1 MKTTAANYKQFDL
14 SHIHIDEKLQGA
26 RLASFPRRFIAF
38 GIDWAVIWVTTHFII
53 VIFPLLALLFL
64 FKGKLKDTLVKSRR
78 IIKRQVLSF
87 GKKLEENTTIEP
99 ELKRRFTRGITI
111 YMYILLYL
119 PIIFISLYFFGM
131 IFESLFPQTYQS
143 TINYTSSFGDYFI
156 RPVADL
162 TNAVK
167 LLSRFLGAFVYF
179 SIFTWKW
186 QGQTLGKRLMKIKI
200 VKLNG
205 TPISFWNSLER
216 ASGYTASAAILFL
229 GFFQYFW
236 DRNAQTTHD
245 KITETIVVDVVPG
258 KLVEQ

>member
-1 MKTTAANYKQFDL
+1 MKFATTAVKQFDL

-26 RLASFPRRFIAF
+26 RLASFSRRSLAF
-38 GIDWAVIWVTTHFII
+38 GIDWVIVWCFTQYILVII
-53 VIFPLLALLFL
+53 PLIILLLL
-64 FKGKLKDTLVKSRR
+64 FKGKFNHTLVKSRR
-78 IIKRQVLSF
+78 IIKRQVLLF

-99 ELKRRFTRGITI
+99 ELKRRFTRGITF

-119 PIIFISLYFFGM
+119 PVIFIMLYFVGM
-131 IFESLFPQTYQS
+131 IFEAFFPDLYQTTVQ
-143 TINYTSSFGDYFI
+143 YTSSFGDYLV
-156 RPVADL
+156 RPVTDL
-162 TNAVK
+162 TDAMA
-167 LLSRFLGAFVYF
+167 LLSRFLGAFIYF

-186 QGQTLGKRLMKIKI
+186 KGQTPGKRVMKIKV

-205 TPISFWNSLER
+205 TPLSFWNSLER

-245 KITETIVVDVVPG
+245 KITETIVI
-258 KLVEQ
+258 EN